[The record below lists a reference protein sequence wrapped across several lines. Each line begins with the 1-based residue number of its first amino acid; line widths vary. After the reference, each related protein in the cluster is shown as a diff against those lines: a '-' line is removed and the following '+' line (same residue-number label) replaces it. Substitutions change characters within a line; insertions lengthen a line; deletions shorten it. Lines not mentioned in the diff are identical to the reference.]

1 MLEKKMIIHCAPTL
15 AGLKTANMFNYKFSS
30 IDTFLN
36 ELRDSNDKLNRK
48 GVYVEVLKIKENR
61 ALVYLYRKKRL
72 ENDLKKPGVR
82 ELLWQYGYQ
91 SCEWQHCREQLRKRL
106 KEYDCFPHEI
116 GVFLDYPLLDVIGF
130 IEQGGKNCKCCGVWK
145 VYSNECETQQLFERY
160 RKCTEV
166 YQKVFARGR
175 TLVQLTVAA

>member
-61 ALVYLYRKKRL
+61 ALVYVYRKKRL

-91 SCEWQHCREQLRKRL
+91 SCEWQHCREQHKRK
-106 KEYDCFPHEI
+106 KDGIKNE
-116 GVFLDYPLLDVIGF
+116 
-130 IEQGGKNCKCCGVWK
+130 KNCSCILEQHRK
-145 VYSNECETQQLFERY
+145 Y
-160 RKCTEV
+160 RGHGKRSGRRSQSC
-166 YQKVFARGR
+166 RGR
-175 TLVQLTVAA
+175 SKRI